1 VKCRPRADVCTRP
14 ADQTGA
20 MFTSLLPLVVPGYI
34 GPGPMMGHHA
44 YGFSSF
50 FGGILMFLGPLL
62 LVLFLIF
69 LYKRAER
76 RGTPLFGWGPEGRP
90 EGGPG
95 AYPHHH
101 HGPHTPPAPEDEALR
116 TLANR
121 LAAGDISPE
130 DYRERVDTLRTTRAQ
145 ATDPT
150 AGMPY
155 MRPEDKGSEQG
166 GQPS

>member
-1 VKCRPRADVCTRP
+1 MKCRPPADVRAGP
-14 ADQTGA
+14 AAQTGA
-20 MFTSLLPLVVPGYI
+20 MFTSLLPLVMPGHM
-34 GPGPMMGHHA
+34 GFGGPMMGHHA
-44 YGFSSF
+44 YGYPI
-50 FGGILMFLGPLL
+50 FGGILMILGPLL
-62 LVLFLIF
+62 LVLLLFFLF
-69 LYKRAER
+69 KRAER
-76 RGTPLFGWGPEGRP
+76 RGTPLFGWGPESRP
-90 EGGPG
+90 EGAPG
-95 AYPHHH
+95 AYPHH

-130 DYRERVDTLRTTRAQ
+130 DYRDRVDTLRATRAQ

-155 MRPEDKGSEQG
+155 LGPEDKGPEQG